1 MSWFKNYSIKSLFR
15 QPAPRNSA
23 TIEGY
28 LPYGEHDNYPLD
40 WSNVIQNSPTANSC
54 LGTLQDFIE
63 GQKFSDDSLMKR
75 PVNAKKQTL
84 WQLHQQ
90 SSDSWGEF
98 EGFAWLIRYNSLA
111 QITEVEFLP
120 FENCRLGKP
129 DDTGFISKIHYNPFF
144 GTAEYKGIDKKQTI
158 VYDVFNPDA
167 VKLQI
172 ERDKNKYKGQVYY
185 CATTTSLSRYYP
197 RPKPTAAKK
206 WMKIEAGIADYH
218 EDKIDNG
225 FLNDY
230 ILIMKGD
237 PNEPSNNPDYAN
249 TNGEGKPGTVAQE
262 FDDVMEK
269 NFMGKGQHANVMVQW
284 VNNPD
289 EKPEILSVPSSANGD
304 LFITLDNQ
312 ATKKITVAWKVP
324 SILANISEGVSLG
337 GDGNQVRVSVKLM
350 QQRVLKE
357 QKILT
362 DAYERILK
370 LMVQPYNDEV
380 KIVSYNPY
388 PELEI
393 IDDKVWEAMTPE
405 EKRQWIKDNTN
416 IKLIEETVVETPAI
430 EPITQPVQNFVN
442 AVPVSFPDN
451 VIATVKR
458 ALEYG
463 DKMGIKCGG
472 KAGIDVANS
481 IVANQNMGLKQ
492 LKRIH
497 NYLKKNER
505 FSNSPFNEGCDV
517 ILYNRWG
524 GKPMFDFLEVKLKD
538 LEQWLNK
545 TN

>member
-28 LPYGEHDNYPLD
+28 LPYGEHDNFPLQWAND
-40 WSNVIQNSPTANSC
+40 IQNSPTANSC

-63 GQKFSDDSLMKR
+63 GQKFSDDALMIR
-75 PVNAKKQTL
+75 QINPKKETL
-84 WQLHQQ
+84 WQLHQET
-90 SSDSWGEF
+90 SDSWGEF
-98 EGFAWLIRYNSLA
+98 EGFAWLVRYNTLG

-129 DDTGFISKIHYNPFF
+129 DSAGFISKIYYNPFF
-144 GTAEYKGIDKKQTI
+144 GTAEYKGQDKAQTI
-158 VYDVFNPDA
+158 IYDVFNPDA

-172 ERDKNKYKGQVYY
+172 ARDKNKYKGQIYY

-230 ILIMKGD
+230 ILIMKGN
-237 PNEPSNNPDYAN
+237 PNEPSTNPDFAN
-249 TNGEGKPGTVAQE
+249 TNGDGKPGTVAQE
-262 FDDVMEK
+262 FDQVMEN

-350 QQRVLKE
+350 QQRVIKE

-362 DAYERILK
+362 DSYERILK
-370 LMVQPYNDEV
+370 LMAQPYNDDV
-380 KIVSYNPY
+380 HIVHYNPF

-393 IDDKVWEAMTPE
+393 IDDKIWAAMSVDE
-405 EKRQWIKDNTN
+405 QRQWIKDNTD
-416 IKLIEETVVETPAI
+416 IKLIEETVVETPTT
-430 EPITQPVQNFVN
+430 EPVIPAQNFVN
-442 AVPVSFPDN
+442 SVPVDFPEK

-472 KAGIDVANS
+472 KAGIDVANM
-481 IVANQNMGLKQ
+481 IVANQSMGLKQ

-497 NYLKKNER
+497 SYLKKNER

-524 GKPMFDFLEVKLKD
+524 GKEMEKFLDSKLKD

-545 TN
+545 TS

>member
-15 QPAPRNSA
+15 QVAPRNAS

-28 LPYGEHDNYPLD
+28 LPYGDHDNFPLD
-40 WSNVIQNSPTANSC
+40 WSNDIQNSPTANSC

-63 GQKFSDDSLMKR
+63 GQKFSDDNLMKR
-75 PVNAKKQTL
+75 VINPKGETL
-84 WQLHQQ
+84 WQIHQQ

-129 DDTGFISKIHYNPFF
+129 DSTGYISKIYYNPFF
-144 GTAEYKGIDKKQTI
+144 GTIDYKGQDKAQTI

-172 ERDKNKYKGQVYY
+172 ARDKNKYKGQVFY

-197 RPKPTAAKK
+197 RPKPLAAKK
-206 WMKIEAGIADYH
+206 WMKIEAGISDYH
-218 EDKIDNG
+218 QDKIDNG

-230 ILIMKGD
+230 ILIMKGN
-237 PNEPSNNPDYAN
+237 PNEPSTNPDFQDETKA
-249 TNGEGKPGTVAQE
+249 KTVGQE
-262 FDDVMEK
+262 FDEVMER

-289 EKPEILSVPSSANGD
+289 EKPEILPVPSSANGD

-337 GDGNQVRVSVKLM
+337 GDGNQVRVAVKLM
-350 QQRVLKE
+350 QQRVIKE

-370 LMVQPYNDEV
+370 LMVHPYNDEV

-388 PELEI
+388 PEMEI
-393 IDDKVWEAMTPE
+393 LDDKIWNAMIQE
-405 EKRQWIKDNTN
+405 EKREWIKEHTD
-416 IKLIEETVVETPAI
+416 IKMIEDTVETPAT
-430 EPITQPVQNFVN
+430 EPIPQPIQNFIN

-497 NYLKKNER
+497 SYLKKNER

-524 GKPMFDFLEVKLKD
+524 GKEMYEFLDSKLKD

-545 TN
+545 TS

>member
-15 QPAPRNSA
+15 QVAPRNAS

-28 LPYGEHDNYPLD
+28 LPYGEHDNFPLD
-40 WSNVIQNSPTANSC
+40 WSNDIQNSPTANSC
-54 LGTLQDFIE
+54 MGTLQDFIE
-63 GQKFSDDSLMKR
+63 GQKFSDDDLMKR
-75 PVNAKKQTL
+75 VINPKGETL
-84 WQLHQQ
+84 WQLHQE

-98 EGFAWLIRYNSLA
+98 EGFAWLVRYNSLG
-111 QITEVEFLP
+111 QITELEFKP

-129 DDTGFISKIHYNPFF
+129 DSNGYISKIYYNPFF
-144 GTAEYKGIDKKQTI
+144 GTSEFKGSDRTQTI
-158 VYDVFNPDA
+158 IYDVFNPNA
-167 VKLQI
+167 VKDQI
-172 ERDKNKYKGQVYY
+172 VRDKEKYKGQIFY

-206 WMKIEAGIADYH
+206 WMKIEAGISDYH
-218 EDKIDNG
+218 QDKIDNG

-230 ILIMKGD
+230 ILIMKGN
-237 PNEPSNNPDYAN
+237 PNEASTNPDFQDETKA
-249 TNGEGKPGTVAQE
+249 KTVGQE
-262 FDDVMEK
+262 FDAVMEN

-284 VNNPD
+284 VSTPD
-289 EKPEILSVPSSANGD
+289 EKPEILAVPSSANGD

-337 GDGNQVRVSVKLM
+337 GDGNQVRVAVKLM
-350 QQRVLKE
+350 QQRVIKE

-362 DAYERILK
+362 DSYERILK
-370 LMVQPYNDEV
+370 LMLQPYNDEV

-393 IDDKVWEAMTPE
+393 IDDKVWEAMTAE
-405 EKRQWIKDNTN
+405 ERREWIKDNTD
-416 IKLIEETVVETPAI
+416 IKLIEETVVETPTQ
-430 EPITQPVQNFVN
+430 PTPQPVQNFTN

-451 VIATVKR
+451 VRTKVKR
-458 ALEYG
+458 AIEYG

-472 KAGIDVANS
+472 KAGIDVANM
-481 IVANQNMGLKQ
+481 ILANQNMGLKQ

-497 NYLKKNER
+497 SYLKKNER

-524 GKPMFDFLEVKLKD
+524 GKEMYEFLDSKLKD

>member
-15 QPAPRNSA
+15 QVAPRNAS

-28 LPYGEHDNYPLD
+28 LPYGEHDNFPLD
-40 WSNVIQNSPTANSC
+40 WSNDIQNSPTANSC

-63 GQKFSDDSLMKR
+63 GQKFSDDNLMKR
-75 PVNAKKQTL
+75 VINPKGETL

-90 SSDSWGEF
+90 NADSWGEF
-98 EGFAWLIRYNSLA
+98 EGFAWLVRYNSLG
-111 QITEVEFLP
+111 QVTEIDFLP

-129 DDTGFISKIHYNPFF
+129 DSTGYISKIYYNPFF
-144 GTAEYKGIDKKQTI
+144 GTIDYKGQDKAQTI

-167 VKLQI
+167 VKQQI
-172 ERDKNKYKGQVYY
+172 ARDKNKYKGQVFY

-197 RPKPTAAKK
+197 RPKPLAAKK
-206 WMKIEAGIADYH
+206 WMKIEAGISDYH
-218 EDKIDNG
+218 QDKIDNG

-230 ILIMKGD
+230 ILIMKGN
-237 PNEPSNNPDYAN
+237 PNEPSTNPDFQDDS
-249 TNGEGKPGTVAQE
+249 KSKTVGQE
-262 FDDVMEK
+262 FDDVMER

-289 EKPEILSVPSSANGD
+289 EKPEILPVPSSANGD

-337 GDGNQVRVSVKLM
+337 GDGNQVRVAVKLM
-350 QQRVLKE
+350 QQRVIKE

-388 PELEI
+388 PEMEVL
-393 IDDKVWEAMTPE
+393 DDKVWNAMSQD
-405 EKRQWIKDNTN
+405 EKREWIKEHTD
-416 IKLIEETVVETPAI
+416 IKLIEETVVETPT
-430 EPITQPVQNFVN
+430 EPIPQPIQNFIN

-497 NYLKKNER
+497 SYLKKNER

-524 GKPMFDFLEVKLKD
+524 GKEMYEFLDSKLKD

-545 TN
+545 TS